1 MDNKTETKVKDRG
14 LPTDFPTSRVNR
26 GNQTLLSMLFV
37 IEFEIPK
44 FRDNASLMELCFS
57 RLDYRQ
63 FGIHHIYSLKMLI
76 MMIMT
81 NILTNI
87 RIIMLMLLIF
97 DGNGNFQNH
106 IIFFRG
112 FV

>member
-1 MDNKTETKVKDRG
+1 MSRKKVFWKRGSIYNVAVLDYKTETKVKDRG

-44 FRDNASLMELCFS
+44 FRYNASLMELCFS

-63 FGIHHIYSLKMLI
+63 FGIHHNYS
-76 MMIMT
+76 
-81 NILTNI
+81 
-87 RIIMLMLLIF
+87 
-97 DGNGNFQNH
+97 
-106 IIFFRG
+106 
-112 FV
+112 